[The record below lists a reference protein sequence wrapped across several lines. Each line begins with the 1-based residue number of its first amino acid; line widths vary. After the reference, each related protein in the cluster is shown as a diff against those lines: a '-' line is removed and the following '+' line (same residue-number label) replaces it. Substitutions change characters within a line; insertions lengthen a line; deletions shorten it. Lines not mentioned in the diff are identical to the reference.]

1 MEQQPVSIKTLKI
14 DGIDLSGRSGET
26 ILQVAQEHDIWIPTM
41 CYLEGL
47 SPVGACRLCQ
57 VEVLG
62 QNRLFPAC
70 VTTIYEGMEVITDS
84 PRVRKYQRMIVELLL
99 SERPHICAVCVSNG
113 NCELQYLAQRLGVDH
128 VRFPYLKRK
137 FDVDASDQRFL
148 QDDNRCVVCGRCVR
162 VCGEIEGAHTWGF
175 SGRGINTCVVTDL
188 DQPWGDSESCTHCGK
203 CVHVCPTGALFEKGR
218 SVAEMAKRRQ
228 FLPYLTV
235 MREEDRK

>member
-1 MEQQPVSIKTLKI
+1 MEPQPITIKTLKI
-14 DGIDLSGRSGET
+14 DGQDVSARSGDT
-26 ILQVAQEHDIWIPTM
+26 ILRVAQENGIWIPTM

-47 SPVGACRLCQ
+47 STVGACRLCM
-57 VEVLG
+57 VEVAG
-62 QNRLFPAC
+62 SKRLFPAC
-70 VTTIYEGMEVITDS
+70 VTQIREGMEVFTDT
-84 PRVRKYQRMIVELLL
+84 PRVRKYQRMIIELLL
-99 SERPHICAVCVSNG
+99 SERPHICAVCVSNAH
-113 NCELQYLAQRLGVDH
+113 CELQALAGLLGVDS

-137 FDVDASDQRFL
+137 FEVDASDKRFL
-148 QDDNRCVVCGRCVR
+148 QDDNRCVLCGRCVR
-162 VCGEIEGAHTWGF
+162 VCGEIESAHTWDF

-203 CVHVCPTGALFEKGR
+203 CVHVCPTGALIEKGR